1 MKKNKI
7 IIWALSLI
15 FTGKVFGA
23 DPVPQP
29 LRIPLSKWEN
39 GEWVVYAILTNNMD
53 LGKDVQL
60 DLGELARVWSERRD
74 SMLPK
79 DEARKVVSR
88 CRAQLLGYDMKME
101 TVSVVGD
108 QTLKLPKELDWKM
121 RKNVAAGPRGSVI
134 VTPEKYRELPPAL
147 VWKLEFE

>member
-1 MKKNKI
+1 MDV
-7 IIWALSLI
+7 
-15 FTGKVFGA
+15 T
-23 DPVPQP
+23 
-29 LRIPLSKWEN
+29 SKLEN
-39 GEWVVYAILTNNMD
+39 GGWVVYAILTANED
-53 LGKDVQL
+53 LGGVVQL
-60 DLGELARVWSERRD
+60 DLAELAKVWTERRD
-74 SMLPK
+74 ATLPQ
-79 DEARKVVSR
+79 DAVVKAVSG